1 MALVRFL
8 GTLRSMSPA
17 IRVRTAAMQL
27 DRQERADLARQ
38 LIASLD
44 EDVDTAGDD
53 VEAAW
58 LDEVE
63 RRLSDAEGEPAK
75 FEPWEIVEERIA
87 ARLRDMRR

>member
-8 GTLRSMSPA
+8 GTLRRMSSA
-17 IRVRTAAMQL
+17 INVRTAAMQL

-63 RRLSDAEGEPAK
+63 RRLSDAEGGTAK
-75 FEPWEIVEERIA
+75 FEPWKIVEERIA